1 MALDIADKLKNWAAH
16 AKMGERRVLL
26 EARREILNCRAV
38 LTKIGYG
45 PPNEGEPIDLLNQ
58 FVDMARD
65 TLPRQ
70 EMNQ

>member
-1 MALDIADKLKNWAAH
+1 MLDIADKLKNWAAH

-26 EARREILNCRAV
+26 EAHRELMKYRAA

-45 PPNEGEPIDLLNQ
+45 PPNEGEPLDLINQ
-58 FVDMARD
+58 FVDLARD
-65 TLPRQ
+65 SLPRQ